1 MDCSSVFNLQP
12 GQLPVDQGMQHRQH
26 HRQHQHHQHQRQHE
40 IFTRMSTSPLVS
52 PDVPQDDFYRHDP
65 CSGIENWSG
74 SSPDSVLSVQHPG
87 GFEPSLRYT
96 SSPSFSPQN
105 LPFSGGGSVPLFD
118 ASRHHHDAIDV
129 SSPMAA
135 KLSIDPGRVNF
146 SPLERCTESS
156 ASDWTSDVY
165 FDVPSSFEPE
175 VYFPPLEFPEY
186 HPLSETLTAAPDTTA
201 KPVKTTTGSSPSP
214 PPFFGLACD
223 QGSPTIVVKV
233 EPDHEE
239 TPFTNLSD
247 PEEDGNVGADP
258 PYSKLIER
266 ALLSAP
272 DMKLPLQ
279 KIYNWFEQN
288 TTKGREGSKG
298 WQNSIRH
305 NLSMNAV
312 CSLSFFTSL
321 SYFLVKFYFII
332 LF

>member
-26 HRQHQHHQHQRQHE
+26 QHQHQHE
-40 IFTRMSTSPLVS
+40 VLTQTSTSRLVS
-52 PDVPQDDFYRHDP
+52 PDVLQDDSCRHDP
-65 CSGIENWSG
+65 CPGIENWSG
-74 SSPDSVLSVQHPG
+74 SSPDSVLSAQHPG
-87 GFEPSLRYT
+87 GFEPSLTYT
-96 SSPSFSPQN
+96 SSPYFSPQN
-105 LPFSGGGSVPLFD
+105 LPFSGGRSVPLFD
-118 ASRHHHDAIDV
+118 ADHHYHHHHDAIGV

-175 VYFPPLEFPEY
+175 SYFPPLEFPEY
-186 HPLSETLTAAPDTTA
+186 HPLSETLAATPDTTA
-201 KPVKTTTGSSPSP
+201 TKPVKTTTSSSPSP

-223 QGSPTIVVKV
+223 QGSPTTVVKI
-233 EPDHEE
+233 EPGHEE
-239 TPFTNLSD
+239 TPFINPSE
-247 PEEDGNVGADP
+247 PEEDGNVDADP

-312 CSLSFFTSL
+312 CLSPFF
-321 SYFLVKFYFII
+321 FLFFI
-332 LF
+332 LFILFSS